1 MPTIAGAG
9 LLKSLDLARSGDAA
23 LGTDAAIVIA
33 LSAGFAW
40 LAISWMM
47 RWLAK
52 ASFGIFVYYRIALGT
67 FLLGPVTGLAGAPN
81 QLDAKSPPGR

>member
-1 MPTIAGAG
+1 MRFDGIAGAG
-9 LLKSLDLARSGDAA
+9 LLKALDLVRSGDAA

-33 LSAGFAW
+33 LSAALAW

-52 ASFGIFVYYRIALGT
+52 ASFGLLVYFRLALGT
-67 FLLGPVTGLAGAPN
+67 FLLLGLSQGW
-81 QLDAKSPPGR
+81 LDPLIS